1 MFENHQKCFIWIF
14 LFLVFSINFYFD
26 WAVWYHCMTASLYFQ
41 KESQQFLAFVLNTFR
56 GHILRS
62 IHHQSLLSV
71 LARIQNTFCK
81 KVYGYILLLWDS
93 FLCILCLLLWWWSS
107 WSSVCNCN
115 VDNTSLYGVSSRL
128 LLAVLVRNLG
138 YVNVPFSYFFMPHFP
153 DRRGR

>member
-41 KESQQFLAFVLNTFR
+41 KESQLFLAFVLNTFR

-81 KVYGYILLLWDS
+81 KVYMDIFCAALG
-93 FLCILCLLLWWWSS
+93 FLFVHFVFVIMMVIIMII
-107 WSSVCNCN
+107 SVQ
-115 VDNTSLYGVSSRL
+115 LYRWQYFSVWGL

>member
-1 MFENHQKCFIWIF
+1 MLHLNFLIFGIFHQF
-14 LFLVFSINFYFD
+14 LFWLTCLVPLYDRQPLFPKNPNNFWHLYWIHSEVIFCVVFIINPSY
-26 WAVWYHCMTASLYFQ
+26 LYWLVS
-41 KESQQFLAFVLNTFR
+41 KIPSAKKYTWIHFV
-56 GHILRS
+56 
-62 IHHQSLLSV
+62 
-71 LARIQNTFCK
+71 
-81 KVYGYILLLWDS
+81 LLWDS